1 MDGCGFLGSCTQ
13 DCLPTLV
20 EWAWISEGR
29 ACIRTQAQSLLL
41 PEASN
46 RLCLFLDV
54 WADRTAS
61 EHGGAELEQHYGAD
75 SGSTVL
81 SEVGR
86 HVAGGTLF
94 LWENESRG
102 ISFSIILMSNMD
114 TEKAQ

>member
-1 MDGCGFLGSCTQ
+1 MKGLLHNPYSGLQ
-13 DCLPTLV
+13 L
-20 EWAWISEGR
+20 A
-29 ACIRTQAQSLLL
+29 LLL
-41 PEASN
+41 PEFPTGCASFWMSGQTG
-46 RLCLFLDV
+46 LPGT
-54 WADRTAS
+54 WWW
-61 EHGGAELEQHYGAD
+61 LEQHYGAD

>member
-1 MDGCGFLGSCTQ
+1 MNLENLIYMAFAICTDNQ
-13 DCLPTLV
+13 LSIL
-20 EWAWISEGR
+20 SRG
-29 ACIRTQAQSLLL
+29 
-41 PEASN
+41 
-46 RLCLFLDV
+46 LFLDV
-54 WADRTAS
+54 WADRTAQD
-61 EHGGAELEQHYGAD
+61 HCGAGLEQHHGAD

-114 TEKAQ
+114 TEKSQ